1 MTIFLVQKKIIKY
14 TDLTVKYNRNCLQ
27 QDSVTF
33 THGNVDNLYIVYKLD
48 PWWKDLNTCFTL
60 VIYLLETVKLT

>member
-1 MTIFLVQKKIIKY
+1 MTIFLVQKKIIMY

-48 PWWKDLNTCFTL
+48 PW
-60 VIYLLETVKLT
+60 